1 MQQVF
6 EFYFDGTFCKTPETR
21 HNVFH
26 IVWLLPFGFLLKIKI
41 MMEQIFILVW
51 VQHHTSHSLTKLL
64 HLNAHV
70 TFCLISFHLH
80 ILLTY
85 YVAIHY
91 VWIQLCRELIT
102 CFNVYVDVCCVAFL
116 YIWLPFVCLFFCLFV
131 LCRPTLFSFQFH
143 VIAIVT
149 LACTLLSHHWSML
162 AGRYN
167 LIGNLW
173 ERRKCVHSSLSVDR
187 LLHSAHSSSQQS
199 ELFCC
204 KSCHQPDY
212 KHQIVQ
218 KHIRW
223 FQNVECYRFKYY
235 LITWIRVKIFWLY
248 ILADCTNCVKLP
260 KDFWATSLYKRF
272 YWPSTLSTT
281 NVETH

>member
-1 MQQVF
+1 MSTKSLKYACVLYYLCAKKGYMQQVF

-21 HNVFH
+21 RNVFH

-64 HLNAHV
+64 DLNAHV

-116 YIWLPFVCLFFCLFV
+116 YIWLPFVCLFFLFV
-131 LCRPTLFSFQFH
+131 CFVPTHFVFFPVSCHCHSDTRMHFAQPSLEH
-143 VIAIVT
+143 
-149 LACTLLSHHWSML
+149 
-162 AGRYN
+162 AGR
-167 LIGNLW
+167 
-173 ERRKCVHSSLSVDR
+173 
-187 LLHSAHSSSQQS
+187 
-199 ELFCC
+199 
-204 KSCHQPDY
+204 
-212 KHQIVQ
+212 
-218 KHIRW
+218 
-223 FQNVECYRFKYY
+223 
-235 LITWIRVKIFWLY
+235 
-248 ILADCTNCVKLP
+248 
-260 KDFWATSLYKRF
+260 
-272 YWPSTLSTT
+272 
-281 NVETH
+281 